1 MWKYVVRKIALAIPL
16 VWCVVTLVFLLLE
29 LSPGTVA
36 DKFFTPDTP
45 PELQQLIVE
54 QYHLDDPAW
63 VRYLAML
70 RNLVLFDFGS
80 SMATGRPVLEIVQ
93 SALPNTLLLSFTTLC
108 TLFPLGVAIGTLQAV
123 RHRTPL
129 DTTLSVGSLVLYSMP
144 EFWYAMLLQLFAAL
158 LWSEW
163 IRHLGEVGTLSEHW
177 VTLLELPATD
187 MKDPISYEYMAF
199 PEQMLDRFKHLLLP
213 GFGMALA
220 SSAGV
225 ARYMRSGMLE
235 VVRQDFIRTARAKGL
250 RERTVILRH
259 AMRNAMLPIITLIG
273 LSVPALFSGSVII
286 ESIFAWPGMG
296 REIVTAIY
304 TQDTPVLIAMFYVF
318 SLLVAAGNL
327 IADISYAWADPR
339 IKMG

>member
-45 PELQQLIVE
+45 PELQALIVK

-70 RNLVLFDFGS
+70 KNLVLFDFGS
-80 SMATGRPVLEIVQ
+80 SLATGRPVAEIV
-93 SALPNTLLLSFTTLC
+93 SNALPNTLLLSFTTLV
-108 TLFPLGVAIGTLQAV
+108 TLFPLGVIVGTLQAV
-123 RHRTPL
+123 RHRTPA

-163 IRHLGEVGTLSEHW
+163 VRHLGDTGVLSEHL

-187 MKDPISYEYMAF
+187 MKDPIQFEYMSTA
-199 PEQMLDRFKHLLLP
+199 EQWLDRAKHLLLP
-213 GFGMALA
+213 GFGMAVA

-225 ARYMRSGMLE
+225 ARFMRSGMLE
-235 VVRQDFIRTARAKGL
+235 VVRQDYIRTARAKGL

-259 AMRNAMLPIITLIG
+259 AMRNALLPIITLLG

-286 ESIFAWPGMG
+286 ETIFAWPGMG